1 LKCNNQLTPST
12 PEFLELEIP
21 VSQKIIYQLVD
32 DLSGEAI
39 AEGEGETVRFAI
51 DGVSYE
57 IDVTKANA
65 AKLRKAVAPYAEAG
79 RRVVGTRAPQGRRR
93 SAGPSSDR
101 NLSEVREWARAQ
113 GLPVS
118 TRGRIPAE
126 ILAEYDKAH

>member
-1 LKCNNQLTPST
+1 
-12 PEFLELEIP
+12 LEIP

-39 AEGEGETVRFAI
+39 ADGEGETVRFAI

-65 AKLRKAVAPYAEAG
+65 AKLRKAVAPYAEAA
-79 RRVVGTRAPQGRRR
+79 RRVVGTRSPQGRRR
-93 SAGPSSDR
+93 SAGSSDR
-101 NLSEVREWARAQ
+101 NLGEVREWARAK

-126 ILAEYDKAH
+126 ILAEYDRAH